1 MGPSQGRYPQCLGT
15 PHRVF
20 DHLRCD
26 VVNTVLYARV
36 LPLHLPL
43 RVTSDHTW
51 CVPGSTYV
59 RSPGGRIH
67 RSTLVVTM
75 VDQLVT
81 LFTVSRTSHFMCWAW
96 VVHYV

>member
-1 MGPSQGRYPQCLGT
+1 M
-15 PHRVF
+15 
-20 DHLRCD
+20 
-26 VVNTVLYARV
+26 VNTVLYARV

-51 CVPGSTYV
+51 CVPGSNHV

-67 RSTLVVTM
+67 GSTLVVTM

-81 LFTVSRTSHFMCWAW
+81 LLTSL
-96 VVHYV
+96 